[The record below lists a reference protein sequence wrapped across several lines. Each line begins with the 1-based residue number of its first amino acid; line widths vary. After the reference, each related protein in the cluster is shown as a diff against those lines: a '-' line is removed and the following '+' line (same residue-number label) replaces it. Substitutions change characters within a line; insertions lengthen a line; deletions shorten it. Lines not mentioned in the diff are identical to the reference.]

1 MAWRK
6 STESGHAA
14 QEAGARLARRT
25 TASLAGLL
33 AEREMTRK
41 DLADRMGVSPG
52 RVSQILSGDE
62 NLTLR
67 SLAAVAESLDARVE
81 ITFLDAAP
89 RPADGPAGESPAQH
103 TPQPS
108 PALPYARS
116 PHR

>member
-6 STESGHAA
+6 TAESGHGV
-14 QEAGARLARRT
+14 EPDGARLARRT

-33 AEREMTRK
+33 AERGMTRK

-81 ITFLDAAP
+81 ITFHDSLAPHEARADATPSEKP
-89 RPADGPAGESPAQH
+89 RTSLAASA
-103 TPQPS
+103 
-108 PALPYARS
+108 ARAH
-116 PHR
+116 HR